1 MSFDATKVDLIL
13 QYALLL
19 AGQEDDYFDRQLG
32 PIHLIKY
39 VYLADLAFARRN
51 HGETYTGVDWRFY
64 QFGPWSQAVNARI
77 EPALGVLQADYKVFE
92 SDYGERND
100 WVRWNKRDYRL
111 LGEIEKQIPP
121 CITVDLRQNVHKFLK
136 DTPALLDFV
145 YKTKPMLS
153 AAPNEVLDFS
163 LAIEKSLKE
172 QQKPQP
178 LRMETLSAKKQ
189 KKFQERMKAIREK
202 SQNRGPRRTR
212 LVRPA
217 NSPIYDEVYR
227 QGMEWL
233 DSLAGPELSPGEKVA
248 EFSDEVWK
256 SSTRKGEDV
265 S

>member
-39 VYLADLAFARRN
+39 VYLADLAFARWN
-51 HGETYTGVDWRFY
+51 CGEIYTGADWRFY
-64 QFGPWSQAVNARI
+64 KFGPWSQEVNARI
-77 EPALGVLQADYKVFE
+77 EPALTYLQADRKVFE
-92 SDYGERND
+92 SNYEERND
-100 WVRWNKRDYRL
+100 WVRWSKQDTYRL
-111 LGEIEKQIPP
+111 EEIEKLIPS
-121 CITVDLRQNVHKFLK
+121 CITIDLRRNVHKFRK

-153 AAPNEVLDFS
+153 SAPNEILDFS
-163 LAIEKSLKE
+163 LAIEESLKE
-172 QQKPQP
+172 RQKPQP

-189 KKFQERMKAIREK
+189 KKFQEKMRAIREK
-202 SQNRGPRRTR
+202 SQNNGPRRVR
-212 LVRPA
+212 LVRPS
-217 NSPIYDEVYR
+217 NSPRYDDVYD
-227 QGMEWL
+227 QGIKWL
-233 DSLAGPELSPGEKVA
+233 DSLAGPELSTGEKIA
-248 EFSDEVWK
+248 EFSDDVWK